1 MKESLLLKIAL
12 ITTLLGIFVL
22 YVVSDNIKIKEL
34 SLDEINDEAIGN
46 MVKVLGKVERVTE
59 LDKVTFI
66 DVSQPSTAKV
76 VVFREKEKDDT
87 LGLEQDDYVEI
98 IGKIEDYEGEMEII
112 AERIRRVE

>member
-22 YVVSDNIKIKEL
+22 YVISGNIKIKEL

-46 MVKVLGKVERVTE
+46 MVKVLGKVESVTE

-76 VVFREKEKDDT
+76 VIFREKDDNA
-87 LGLEQDDYVEI
+87 LGLEDNDYVEI

-112 AERIRRVE
+112 AERIRRIE